1 MNRKNILVLGG
12 GFAGLEAAIALAKE
26 RFFNVTLIS
35 DREYFYIY
43 PTSIW
48 IPTRG
53 NAFADV
59 TVPLEKL
66 AERRNFNLIIDEV
79 VEIIGK
85 ENKILL
91 KDNGEKN
98 FDYLIVAIGAD
109 KMKPKGV
116 EFTSSICGDPE
127 EALEIQKQLDILIA
141 KGHGKIAMGFGG
153 NPKDPSAVRGGPAFE
168 LFFNVHHKLKKLGI
182 RDKFELTFFAPMK
195 NPGARMG
202 ENAVSKM
209 KMIFD
214 MMNLKSHYG
223 KKIKEFQKNKV
234 VFEDDSILEAD
245 LIVFVPANKGKKNM
259 VNSDLPL
266 SEAGFIEIND
276 GTFFK
281 SVQVVFDDQLENF
294 EDIKKY
300 KIASLRN
307 QISFLSQR
315 VYIFND
321 TVLKNVAYGSNE
333 KDINKEKVILALKTA
348 EAWDFVEK
356 MEFGLNT
363 VLNEFGTNLS
373 GGQRQ
378 RIALA
383 RAFYKN
389 SSLIILDEATSSLDN
404 KIEKMVLNNID
415 KVLKNKIL
423 ITVAHRQSA
432 IQHSDK
438 LIKFNNGQII

>member
-35 DREYFYIY
+35 NREYFYVY
-43 PTSIW
+43 PISIW

-168 LFFNVHHKLKKLGI
+168 LFFNVHYKLKKLGI

-195 NPGARMG
+195 NPGVRMG

-245 LIVFVPANKGKKNM
+245 LIVFVPANQGKKNM

-266 SEAGFIEIND
+266 SEAGFIEINEFCEVKGFKNIFAVGD
-276 GTFFK
+276 VAQLEGADWKAKQGHLAEIMARNAAENIIIKENNLPQDFK
-281 SVQVVFDDQLENF
+281 SYIHHINILCVMDTGNGAAFVYRDDKSELM
-294 EDIKKY
+294 IPLPWIGHWLKKGWGY
-300 KIASLRN
+300 YAKWSKLG
-307 QISFLSQR
+307 
-315 VYIFND
+315 YIP
-321 TVLKNVAYGSNE
+321 
-333 KDINKEKVILALKTA
+333 
-348 EAWDFVEK
+348 
-356 MEFGLNT
+356 
-363 VLNEFGTNLS
+363 
-373 GGQRQ
+373 
-378 RIALA
+378 
-383 RAFYKN
+383 
-389 SSLIILDEATSSLDN
+389 
-404 KIEKMVLNNID
+404 
-415 KVLKNKIL
+415 
-423 ITVAHRQSA
+423 
-432 IQHSDK
+432 K
-438 LIKFNNGQII
+438 LPGM